1 MQKKNL
7 MSPAVRRMGGTS
19 RPTWVEI
26 DLDAITHNFRAVK
39 NRLSRGANILAVVKA
54 NAYGHGMVEVSR
66 RLVKEGVSY
75 LGVASV
81 DEAVVLREAKIK
93 APILILSSILPKE
106 VKYAINYNLTFTVC
120 DEMLASE
127 LDKIARKANR
137 KVLAHLKVDTGMG
150 RLGIWHKEAKGLFE
164 DILGLKNIILEGV
177 YTHFA
182 TADEENTS
190 YTVEQINNFKGLI
203 KELEAKGFKIP
214 YIHAANSAGTILFK
228 NSHFSMVRPGLMIYG
243 LYPNESISKIL
254 QLKPALSLKS
264 RIIFL
269 KRTPAGRSISYGATY
284 TTDKD
289 TLIATLPIGYADG
302 LNRGLSNKG
311 EVIVRKRR
319 SPIVGRICMDHT
331 MADVGHV
338 DKVELGDEVVLIGT
352 QGTERITAEEI
363 ARILGTIPYEVVC
376 WISARVPRVYL

>member
-1 MQKKNL
+1 

-26 DLDAITHNFRAVK
+26 DLDAITHNFRAIK
-39 NRLSRGANILAVVKA
+39 NRLAPAANILAVVKA

-120 DEMLASE
+120 DEILASE

-150 RLGIWHKEAKGLFE
+150 RLGIWHGEAKGLFE

-190 YTVEQINNFKGLI
+190 YTVEQINNFKSLI

-269 KRTPAGRSISYGATY
+269 KRTPVGRSISYGATY